1 MMPGQTMPAEM
12 QNQSQGGN
20 NLNTKP
26 KSQPSKNMNIQFC
39 INECLI
45 GVQGKSNMS
54 IKQLIKNFKIKLCNN
69 KIEIEK
75 YIALPDK
82 IELDPNSEET
92 LASKNI
98 TEKTTIQAI
107 PKQNE

>member
-26 KSQPSKNMNIQFC
+26 KSQPSKNMYIQLC

-98 TEKTTIQAI
+98 TENIKIQVI
-107 PKQNE
+107 SK